1 MTRKTIIYLAVCCL
15 LCSSIRKST
24 DDWPMFQHDSQHTG
38 YSTSEVPESLRLL
51 WKFEGPPSFGT
62 YLIISQGMVIAAY
75 NSDFTLSLNIA
86 DGSFLWE
93 IGEHPEQFPTSDK
106 ERVYI
111 GLFGGILCISV
122 TEGKKLWQFQEE
134 YVYFECPIV
143 VDDSLITNCS
153 VPLFIDGPLVPADVH
168 EKNKK
173 VLCLDVES
181 GEVSWEFCTKD
192 LTSTPPVYCDGRVY
206 IHDGTSIY
214 CVDVETG
221 NLVWGKETGIEG
233 AFHLS
238 LSQDGQR
245 IFVASH
251 GGVVSCLERDSGKLL
266 WQFDSGDVIRSAVA
280 LGYDSVFFGTVN
292 GTFYCL
298 DAKEGNLLW
307 KREMGSPSSFCSPLV
322 ADKKVVAAAGNVLY
336 IVSARSGKIIES
348 YETGDTIT
356 SIAISDGKLVVASRD
371 GRILCLG
378 SSQNFLYQVLMTFIL
393 AMVGLIVLLIFAR
406 KKGKNEN
413 GEATSE
419 VTTK

>member
-1 MTRKTIIYLAVCCL
+1 MTRKTIIYLVVCCL
-15 LCSSIRKST
+15 LCSSIRKGT

-51 WKFEGPPSFGT
+51 WKFEGPRSFGT

-75 NSDFTLSLNIA
+75 DSDLTLSLNIA
-86 DGSFLWE
+86 DGSPLWE
-93 IGEHPEQFPTSDK
+93 VGEHPRQFPTADE

-111 GLFGGILCISV
+111 GLFGEILCV
-122 TEGKKLWQFQEE
+122 NATRGEKLWQFQEE
-134 YVYFECPIV
+134 YVYFESPIV
-143 VDDSLITNCS
+143 VDDNLITHCS

-173 VLCLDVES
+173 VLCLDVET
-181 GEVSWEFCTKD
+181 GEVSWEFRTKD
-192 LTSTPPVYCDGRVY
+192 LTSTSPVYYDGGVY

-221 NLVWGKETGIEG
+221 NLIWEKKTGIEG
-233 AFHLS
+233 AVHLS
-238 LSQDGQR
+238 LSQDGQK

-251 GGVVSCLERDSGKLL
+251 GGVISCLERDGGKFL
-266 WQFDSGDVIRSAVA
+266 WQFDSGDVITNAVA
-280 LGYDSVFFGTVN
+280 VGYDSIFFGTAK

-307 KREMGSPSSFCSPLV
+307 KREMRSPSSFCSPLM
-322 ADKKVVAAAGNVLY
+322 ADKKVVIAAENVLY
-336 IVSARSGKIIES
+336 IVSARSGKTIES

-356 SIAISDGKLVVASRD
+356 STAISDGKLVVASRD

-378 SSQNFLYQVLMTFIL
+378 SSQNFLYQVLIAPIL
-393 AMVGLIVLLIFAR
+393 TTVGIIVLLVFIW
-406 KKGKNEN
+406 KK
-413 GEATSE
+413 
-419 VTTK
+419 